1 MKLNI
6 KGTIIPNSQAWIYE
20 YLEIEHTS
28 PKTVERFLEE
38 ANGQE
43 IEVHINS
50 PGGSVYA
57 GSEIYTSLKE
67 YKGKTTGKVV
77 GIAAS
82 AASLVA
88 MALNVVFISPTAQM
102 MIHNAWNTAEGDK
115 NYMRWNAEML
125 DTTDEGLMNAYLMK
139 TKMKKEDLIKL
150 LDKTTFMNAEQAVE
164 LGFADE
170 IMFKEELEAVA
181 YNGYMIPEELINKI
195 KNKLLEQKVDENQQ
209 ETKNQEEL
217 AQAKARLRL
226 LSL

>member
-1 MKLNI
+1 VKLNI
-6 KGTIIPNSQAWIYE
+6 KGTIIPNSQAWFYE
-20 YLEIEHTS
+20 FLEIEHTS
-28 PKTVERFLEE
+28 PKMVERFLEE

-115 NYMRWNAEML
+115 NYMRWNANML
-125 DTTDEGLMNAYLMK
+125 ESTDEGLMNAYLMK
-139 TKMKKEDLIKL
+139 TKMKKEDLMKL
-150 LDKTTFMNAEQAVE
+150 LDETTFMNAEKAVE

-195 KNKLLEQKVDENQQ
+195 KNKLLEQKVSENQE

>member
-6 KGTIIPNSQAWIYE
+6 KGTIIPNSQAWFYE
-20 YLEIEHTS
+20 FLEIEHTS
-28 PKTVERFLEE
+28 PKMVERFLEE

-115 NYMRWNAEML
+115 NYMRWNANML
-125 DTTDEGLMNAYLMK
+125 ESTDEGLMNAYLMK
-139 TKMKKEDLIKL
+139 TKMKKEDLMKL
-150 LDKTTFMNAEQAVE
+150 LDETTFMNAEKAVE

-195 KNKLLEQKVDENQQ
+195 KNKLLEQKVSENQE

>member
-6 KGTIIPNSQAWIYE
+6 KGTIVPNSQTWIYE

-28 PKTVERFLEE
+28 PKMVERFLEE

-57 GSEIYTSLKE
+57 GSEIYTALKE
-67 YKGKTTGKVV
+67 YKGKTTGKIV
-77 GIAAS
+77 GMAAS

-102 MIHNAWNTAEGDK
+102 MVHNAWNEAKGDK
-115 NYMRWNAEML
+115 NYMRWNANML
-125 DTTDEGLMNAYLMK
+125 DITDEGLMNAYLMK

-150 LDKTTFMNAEQAVE
+150 LDETTFMNAEQAVE

-195 KNKLLEQKVDENQQ
+195 KNKILEQKVDENQE